1 MNLGLSDSLKVDF
14 PNVIPVAKPEKKY
27 KNIINSQWLVGFIA
41 GEGCFYI
48 RMWASQSHKLGVG
61 IRLVFTITQH
71 ARDEKLL
78 RSFIEEFGCGK
89 IIVRSGV
96 STLEFEVAKFLDIT
110 EKIIPFFSKYPLQG
124 EKVKD
129 FNDFKKVAFL
139 ASPKKKAHLTS
150 EGLEEI

>member
-1 MNLGLSDSLKVDF
+1 
-14 PNVIPVAKPEKKY
+14 
-27 KNIINSQWLVGFIA
+27 
-41 GEGCFYI
+41 
-48 RMWASQSHKLGVG
+48 MWASQSHKLGVG